1 MVKSKEM
8 VMKMIRTIQVDE
20 ITKNIKE
27 MCIEANHFLSADMR
41 QALHEAE
48 QKEISPVGKHIF
60 NQLQENLKIASDEM
74 IPICQDT
81 GMAVIF
87 LEIGQEVH
95 FEGGLLENA
104 IHEGVRQG
112 YIEGYLR
119 KSVVG
124 DPLIRENTKDNTP
137 AIIHTRIVPGDKVK
151 IKVAPKGFGS
161 ENMSRVFMLK
171 PAEGIEGV
179 KNAILTAV
187 KDAGPNAC
195 PPMVIGVGI
204 GGTFEKC
211 ALMAKEALT
220 REVGIH
226 SEIPYV
232 KELEEELL
240 EQINHLGIG
249 PGGLGG
255 KTTALA
261 VNINTYPTHIAGLPV
276 GINICCHVNRH
287 IIREV

>member
-1 MVKSKEM
+1 
-8 VMKMIRTIQVDE
+8 MIRTIRVEE

-27 MCIEANHFLSADMR
+27 MCIEANHFLSPDM
-41 QALHEAE
+41 AEAMKCAE
-48 QKEISPVGKHIF
+48 KNEEAPLGKQILE
-60 NQLQENLKIASDEM
+60 QLQENLKIAGEDM

-81 GMAVIF
+81 GMAVVF
-87 LEIGQEVH
+87 LEIGQDVH
-95 FEGGLLENA
+95 LEGGALENA
-104 IHEGVRQG
+104 VNEGVRQG
-112 YIEGYLR
+112 YVEGYLR

-137 AIIHTRIVPGDKVK
+137 AVLHTRIVDGNQVK

-179 KNAILTAV
+179 KDAVLTAV

-195 PPMVIGVGI
+195 PPMVVGVGI

-220 REVGIH
+220 REVGSH
-226 SEIPYV
+226 SEIEYV

-240 EQINHLGIG
+240 TKINSLGIG
-249 PGGLGG
+249 SGGLGG
-255 KTTALA
+255 TTTALA

-276 GINICCHVNRH
+276 AVNICCHVNRH
-287 IIREV
+287 VIRTI

>member
-1 MVKSKEM
+1 
-8 VMKMIRTIQVDE
+8 MIRTINVEE

-27 MCIEANHFLSADMR
+27 MCIEANHYLSKDMDAAMKR
-41 QALHEAE
+41 AEAE
-48 QKEISPVGKHIF
+48 EKAPLGKQILS
-60 NQLQENLKIASDEM
+60 QLQENLKIAAEDM

-81 GMAVIF
+81 GMAVVF
-87 LEIGQEVH
+87 LEVGQDVH
-95 FEGGLLENA
+95 FEGGLLEDAVN
-104 IHEGVRQG
+104 EGVRQG
-112 YIEGYLR
+112 YVEGFLR
-119 KSVVG
+119 KSVVK

-137 AIIHTRIVPGDKVK
+137 AIIHTKIVSGDKVK

-179 KNAILTAV
+179 KNAVLTAV

-195 PPMVIGVGI
+195 PPMVVGVGI

-220 REVGIH
+220 RKVGSH
-226 SEIPYV
+226 SDIPYV

-240 EQINHLGIG
+240 ERINGLGIG

-255 KTTALA
+255 TTTALA

-287 IIREV
+287 VVREL

>member
-1 MVKSKEM
+1 MRS
-8 VMKMIRTIQVDE
+8 VDVS
-20 ITKNIKE
+20 IVTKNIKE
-27 MCIEANHFLSADMR
+27 MCIQANHFLSEDMDI
-41 QALHEAE
+41 AMKNAVETEEA
-48 QKEISPVGKHIF
+48 PLGKQILT
-60 NQLQENLKIASDEM
+60 QLQENLKIAGEDM

-81 GMAVIF
+81 GMAVVFI
-87 LEIGQEVH
+87 EVGQEVH
-95 FEGGLLENA
+95 FEGGSLTDA
-104 IHEGVRQG
+104 INEGVRQG
-112 YIEGYLR
+112 YVEGYLR

-124 DPLIRENTKDNTP
+124 DPIIRENTKDNTP
-137 AIIHTRIVPGDKVK
+137 AVIHYNIVPGDKVK

-179 KNAILTAV
+179 KEAILTAV

-195 PPMVIGVGI
+195 PPMVVGVGI

-220 REVGIH
+220 REVGTH

-232 KELEEELL
+232 KEMEEELL
-240 EQINHLGIG
+240 EKINGLGIG

-255 KTTALA
+255 TTTALA

-276 GINICCHVNRH
+276 GVNICCHVNRH
-287 IIREV
+287 AIREI